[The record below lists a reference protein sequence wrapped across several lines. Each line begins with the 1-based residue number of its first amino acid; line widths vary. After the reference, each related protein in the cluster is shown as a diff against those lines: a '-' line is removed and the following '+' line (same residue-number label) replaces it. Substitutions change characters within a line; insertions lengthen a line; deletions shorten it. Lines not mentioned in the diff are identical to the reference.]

1 MGVTPGIC
9 PAGSQHVRNI
19 GSLAD
24 VMRRPSLLLLAVSLT
39 VGLVGAPQWVQ
50 ADGVAQAEA
59 RLQAVQAELDDLAN
73 EMGQLDEDYGAAM
86 DRKDQLDAEIV
97 TSQAK
102 VDEMGAQLG
111 DVEQLMQDMAVARF
125 TSGGSLALS
134 PLFSDPAS
142 YNEAEQ
148 RDALSGVA
156 LDMGEASA
164 DDLQALYDDFTNEK
178 DRLQRKQD
186 EVAGL
191 IATLEQKQAQYTELE
206 AVYRQKVAAAEQEF
220 GAAKLQAE
228 ADRRAAAAAAAARRN
243 QNNSGGGGGST
254 SPGRGGGGG
263 GGGGGGYVVP
273 PPSGRA
279 GVAVSAAYSQLGVR
293 YRFAAESPGVAFDCS
308 GLTKWAWGQAGVYL
322 PHQSGA
328 QYRLLPHVPQA
339 QVQPGDLLFYKAP
352 IGHVAIYVGGGQLI
366 HAPAA
371 GDVVKLAA
379 VNWSKVVGIGR
390 PG

>member
-1 MGVTPGIC
+1 
-9 PAGSQHVRNI
+9 
-19 GSLAD
+19 
-24 VMRRPSLLLLAVSLT
+24 MRRPVSLLVAIASM
-39 VGLVGAPQWVQ
+39 VGLVGSPQWVH
-50 ADGVAQAEA
+50 ADSVAQAEA
-59 RLQAVQAELDDLAN
+59 RLRAVQEELDNLAN
-73 EMGQLDEDYGAAM
+73 QMGQLDEDYGAAL

-102 VDEMGAQLG
+102 VDQMGAQLG
-111 DVEQLMQDMAVARF
+111 DIEAVMQDMAVSRF

-134 PLFSDPAS
+134 PLFSDPAT
-142 YNEAEQ
+142 YNAAEQ

-156 LDMGEASA
+156 LDTGEANT
-164 DDLQALYDDFTNEK
+164 DDLQALYDDFTTEK
-178 DRLQRKQD
+178 ERLQRKQD
-186 EVAGL
+186 EVAT
-191 IATLEQKQAQYTELE
+191 IITTLEQKQAQYNGLE
-206 AVYRQKVAAAEQEF
+206 TTYRQKLAAAEQEF

-228 ADRRAAAAAAAARRN
+228 ADRRAAEAAAQARRD
-243 QNNSGGGGGST
+243 QNDYAGGGGGSS
-254 SPGRGGGGG
+254 SPGRGGGG

-279 GVAVSAAYSQLGVR
+279 GTAVAAAYSQLGVR

-328 QYRLLPHVPQA
+328 QFRMLPHVPQS

-379 VNWSKVVGIGR
+379 VNWAKVVGIGR

>member
-1 MGVTPGIC
+1 
-9 PAGSQHVRNI
+9 
-19 GSLAD
+19 
-24 VMRRPSLLLLAVSLT
+24 MRRPLLLLVALVSL
-39 VGLVGAPQWVQ
+39 VGLVAAPQWVE

-59 RLQAVQAELDDLAN
+59 RLRAVQEELDNLAN
-73 EMGQLDEDYGAAM
+73 QMGQLDEDYGAAM

-97 TSQAK
+97 VSQAK
-102 VDEMGAQLG
+102 VDEMGLQLG
-111 DVEQLMQDMAVARF
+111 DVESLMQDMAVARF

-134 PLFSDPAS
+134 PLFSDPAT
-142 YNEAEQ
+142 YNAAEQ

-156 LDMGEASA
+156 LDTGEASA
-164 DDLQALYDDFTNEK
+164 DDLQALYDDYTSEK
-178 DRLQRKQD
+178 ERLQRKQA

-191 IATLEQKQAQYTELE
+191 ITTLEQKQTQYTELE
-206 AVYRQKVAAAEQEF
+206 GVYRQKLAAAEQEF

-243 QNNSGGGGGST
+243 QNNSGGGGGGGST
-254 SPGRGGGGG
+254 SPGRGGGGSTGG

-279 GVAVSAAYSQLGVR
+279 GVAVAAAYSQLGVS

-328 QYRLLPHVPQA
+328 QFRMLPRVPESQA
-339 QVQPGDLLFYKAP
+339 QPGDLLFYKSP
-352 IGHVAIYVGGGQLI
+352 IGHVAIYVGGGMLI

-371 GDVVKLAA
+371 GDVVKMVS
-379 VNWSKVVGIGR
+379 VNWDKVVGVGR